1 MRLDKFLSNYGLGSR
16 SNVKTFIKK
25 GLVKVNDEIVK
36 NPSYKINV
44 EKDTIFFNK
53 KKLNFQKDY
62 YFMLNKPSG
71 YITAKKDG
79 FYPTVMEFFYNEP
92 FFSKLFPVGRL
103 DVDTEGLL
111 IITSDG
117 TFSHR
122 ISHPKW
128 EIEKE
133 YFVKVKG
140 NLSGKD
146 FAKFEK
152 EGIYLERDKYKTKP
166 FKIKVLKSSENESE
180 ILITLKEGKYHIVK
194 KIMKEI
200 GHPVKYL
207 KRVRIGSLKLDK
219 NLKTGEYR
227 HLTENEIISLKKEVK
242 LI

>member
-1 MRLDKFLSNYGLGSR
+1 MRLDKFLSNYGIGSR

-44 EKDTIFFNK
+44 EKDTIFFNE

-79 FYPTVMEFFYNEP
+79 LYPTVMEFFHNEP

-111 IITSDG
+111 VITSDG

-146 FAKFEK
+146 LTKFEK
-152 EGIYLERDKYKTKP
+152 EGIYLEKDKYRTKP
-166 FKIKVLKSSENESE
+166 FKINVLKSSENESE
-180 ILITLKEGKYHIVK
+180 IFITLKEGKYHIVK